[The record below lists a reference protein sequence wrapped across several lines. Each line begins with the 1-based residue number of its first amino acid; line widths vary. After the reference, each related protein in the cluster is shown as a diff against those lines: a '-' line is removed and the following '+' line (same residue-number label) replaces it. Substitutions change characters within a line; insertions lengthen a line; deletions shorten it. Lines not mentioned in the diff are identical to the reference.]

1 MHIVD
6 VIRGLIAWTPL
17 GLPAFLFVIT
27 LVVFFHELGHFLV
40 ARFFGVKVDVFSIGF
55 GGEVV
60 GFTDRR
66 GTRWKISWLPIGGYV
81 KFAGDAD
88 AASKPDTEAAG
99 RMSADE
105 RDGALMFKPVAQR
118 AAVAVAGPFA
128 NFLLAIVL
136 LTGLYMVNG
145 HAVIAPVIGEVTPG
159 SPAAQAGLRPGD
171 LVTRIDGQAVTDF
184 QQLPQIIGVSGG
196 DALSISLKRAGLDLT
211 LNVIPRL
218 TKTRDILGN
227 VASQMI
233 IGVRPDP
240 KAPVT
245 REQYGPIGAF
255 GAALSETWNI
265 IHATLHGIS
274 QMITGRASADQLRG
288 TVGIAQMTKQV
299 AEFGFLALLN
309 LVAVLSVSIGLANLF
324 PIPLLDGGHLLYY
337 AVEAVLGRPLGER
350 AQDVGFRLGL
360 VLVLGLMLLTTWND
374 LVRLNLF

>member
-6 VIRGLIAWTPL
+6 AVRGLIAWTPL

-60 GFTDRR
+60 GFTDKR

-88 AASKPDTEAAG
+88 AASKPDSEAAA
-99 RMSADE
+99 RMSAEDKE
-105 RDGALMFKPVAQR
+105 GALMFKPVAQR
-118 AAVAVAGPFA
+118 AAVAAAGPFA

-136 LTGLYMVNG
+136 LTGLFLVNG
-145 HAVIAPVIGEVTPG
+145 HSVIKPVIGEVTPG
-159 SPAAQAGLRPGD
+159 SPAAQAGFHPGD
-171 LVTRIDGQAVTDF
+171 LVTRIDGQAISDF

-196 DALSISLKRAGLDLT
+196 DTLSVTLRRAGRDLT
-211 LNVIPRL
+211 LNVTPRL
-218 TKTRDILGN
+218 TKAKDILGN
-227 VASQMI
+227 VGSQMI
-233 IGVRPDP
+233 IGVRQDP

-245 REQYGPIGAF
+245 REQYGPVGAL
-255 GAALSETWNI
+255 GAAVSETWNI
-265 IHATLHGIS
+265 IHTTIQGIS

-309 LVAVLSVSIGLANLF
+309 LVAILSVSIGLANLF